1 MSILKIKIKALE
13 PLVITDG
20 SAESM
25 AHSTLEYI
33 PGNKLLGAMAFKWV
47 SENKNE
53 RADDNPEFVNMFLN
67 GAVEWGH
74 AYPLAMGEETIP
86 VPLSYYYLKG
96 YDSLPKAGRKVSDKC
111 SIYNSTR
118 IFDEKLKEKQG
129 SDEGLQGAL
138 IEAGKLG
145 KDEPLKV
152 KHVSDTFMSET
163 SLAAFS
169 PKKLFTMHV
178 AIGKNRVAADGK
190 LFGYS
195 SLAKNTEFVSV
206 LIVHDESLSEKLKN
220 LLKEGTEFYVGH
232 SRSAGYGKVTV
243 TEVESCI
250 DNCTSNFKEGINWV
264 YLNSAFTPKHSFEEP
279 IEALERELK
288 AKSGDDSLEIDRFA
302 MFCGYSTLS
311 SFNTMWRL
319 PRRDR
324 KLLNAG
330 SVIRVK
336 SSKAFSIEGSL
347 GGSRNEGYGRILV
360 NPDFLS
366 EFLPAVKGIEGPAKQ
381 QEEHIEVSPELISS
395 IRRRAI
401 LRIARINAQVLPHD
415 LKEFMD
421 SLKEKRARIPSNQR
435 SNLRTMINTQ
445 APDTWKNTLL
455 YVLDKSKSSGPGYKW
470 SHAVAADP
478 FLSEKTQDI
487 PIGQDNVNPNDR
499 RFMTHRESLSEIF
512 LNLLDKDMFIKRFC
526 QDLPVILG
534 QSMTRDEQAVYENEF
549 HRNGILQ
556 IIKEWDRGAKTKG
569 K

>member
-33 PGNKLLGAMAFKWV
+33 PGNKILGAMAFKWV
-47 SENKNE
+47 SEHKNE
-53 RADDNPEFVNMFLN
+53 TPDNSPEFINMFLN
-67 GAVEWGH
+67 GTVEWGH
-74 AYPLAMGEETIP
+74 AYPLAMSEETIP

-96 YDSLPKAGRKVSDKC
+96 YDSLPKAGKKVSDKC

-129 SDEGLQGAL
+129 SDEGLKGAL
-138 IEAGKLG
+138 IEA
-145 KDEPLKV
+145 
-152 KHVSDTFMSET
+152 
-163 SLAAFS
+163 LAAFS
-169 PKKLFTMHV
+169 PEKLFTMHV

-220 LLKEGTEFYVGH
+220 LLKAGTEFYVGH

-243 TEVESCI
+243 TEVKISN
-250 DNCTSNFKEGINWV
+250 DNFTSNFKDGTNWV

-288 AKSGDDSLEIDRFA
+288 TKSGDENLEIDRFA

-336 SSKAFSIEGSL
+336 TSKAFSLKDSL

-366 EFLPAVKGIEGPAKQ
+366 EFLPAVKGIEGTAKK
-381 QEEHIEVSPELISS
+381 QEEHIEVSPELISA

-445 APDTWKNTLL
+445 APDTWKNTFS

-470 SHAVAADP
+470 KQAVASDP
-478 FLSEKTQDI
+478 FLSEKTQDL
-487 PIGQDNVNPNDR
+487 PIGQDNVNANDG
-499 RFMTHRESLSEIF
+499 RFMNHKESLSEVF
-512 LNLLDKDMFIKRFC
+512 LKLLDKEMFVKRFC
-526 QDLPVILG
+526 QDLPEILG
-534 QSMTRDEQAVYENEF
+534 QSMTRDEKAVYENEF
-549 HRNGILQ
+549 HRNGLLQ